1 MSGLHRGVKRKP
13 LLKGDRSAGDRR
25 KAVDTVTIAYENSR
39 WGELSRG
46 KTVLRCGRSIEMGGW
61 FGVGVGR
68 SGWRRVAVWT

>member
-1 MSGLHRGVKRKP
+1 MSGLHRGVKRKL

-25 KAVDTVTIAYENSR
+25 KAVDTVTIAYESSG

-46 KTVLRCGRSIEMGGW
+46 KTVLRCGEALKWVDDLGA
-61 FGVGVGR
+61 GVGR